1 MPGLG
6 LGDQLGRLSR
16 AQSLQHHPALGDGDR
31 LVPRDDPDPRPAVRY
46 PLHEPL
52 RGQVEQRRPQAG
64 PGHGEHPRQL
74 LLNQS
79 LPGRHVAAKNRPPQ
93 PLYGYPPPPPPPKPP
108 PPTPPPPPLT
118 PPPPPPPAPKKRP
131 PQPLYG
137 YPPPRRPANRR
148 PPSPPASPITP
159 RLAPYRILLRSHV
172 TDPKNHQQNCQQSRW
187 VSGCCQMTDTAAR
200 GGA

>member
-46 PLHEPL
+46 PLHEPP

-93 PLYGYPPPPPPPKPP
+93 PLYGYPPP
-108 PPTPPPPPLT
+108 
-118 PPPPPPPAPKKRP
+118 
-131 PQPLYG
+131 
-137 YPPPRRPANRR
+137 RRPANRR
-148 PPSPPASPITP
+148 PPSPPASPLTP
-159 RLAPYRILLRSHV
+159 PPPPAPTPPPPPPPPPQTH
-172 TDPKNHQQNCQQSRW
+172 
-187 VSGCCQMTDTAAR
+187 
-200 GGA
+200 